1 MKPKSR
7 LALHI
12 LFWLVYFSV
21 TLFNELYLTSDF
33 ALNDDYGHFFRIFLC
48 EINLLLIK
56 IALVYYVLN
65 AYLHRWV
72 ARPKKAGL
80 IVEGLLVFL
89 CTVVLY
95 RLVIHFVNWKLIL
108 HETPP
113 RLTIQSLTARFFYSA
128 LEIIQVLTIAATIK
142 LFRMRLRAVENEKE
156 LIRERM
162 KAELDHLKSQINP
175 HFLFNTLNSIYS
187 LALVQSEKTPELVS
201 RLSDMLRF
209 MLYESDKVFIPVK
222 DEISLIEDY
231 IDMQQIRF
239 ENRVSITR
247 SFQTDDPELLIPP
260 LLLFP
265 FIENAFKH
273 GVGGKGDGA
282 FIDVALQ
289 IKKAHL
295 RMRVKN
301 SVFHESVGAETHHGI
316 GLNNLR
322 KQLALLYREFELT
335 IDEKSSIYEADL
347 KINLETYAGLELYH
361 RRR

>member
-1 MKPKSR
+1 
-7 LALHI
+7 
-12 LFWLVYFSV
+12 
-21 TLFNELYLTSDF
+21 
-33 ALNDDYGHFFRIFLC
+33 
-48 EINLLLIK
+48 
-56 IALVYYVLN
+56 
-65 AYLHRWV
+65 LHRWV
-72 ARPKKAGL
+72 SRPKKTSLVIEGVL
-80 IVEGLLVFL
+80 IFL
-89 CTVVLY
+89 FTVVLY

-108 HETPP
+108 HEVPQ
-113 RLTIQSLTARFFYSA
+113 LTIQSLTARFFYSA

-142 LFRMRLRAVENEKE
+142 LFRMRVHAMENEKE

-209 MLYESDKVFIPVK
+209 MLYESDRAFIPVK
-222 DEISLIEDY
+222 DEIALIEDY

-239 ENRVSITR
+239 ENRISIKR
-247 SFQTDDPELLIPP
+247 SFETDNPELLIPP

-273 GVGGKGDGA
+273 GVGGKGDDA
-282 FIDVALQ
+282 FIDVALK
-289 IKKAHL
+289 IEKGHL
-295 RMRVKN
+295 QMRVKN

-322 KQLALLYREFELT
+322 KQLNLLYRKFELN
-335 IDEKSSIYEADL
+335 INEASSVYEADL

>member
-1 MKPKSR
+1 MKTKSR

-12 LFWLVYFSV
+12 IFWLVYFSV

-33 ALNDDYGHFFRIFLC
+33 AWSDDYRHFSRILFC

-65 AYLHRWV
+65 SYLHRWI
-72 ARPKKAGL
+72 ARPKKTGL
-80 IVEGLLVFL
+80 IIEGVLIFL
-89 CTVVLY
+89 FTVVLY
-95 RLVIHFVNWKLIL
+95 RLVIHFINWKLIL
-108 HETPP
+108 HEVPP
-113 RLTIQSLTARFFYSA
+113 QLTIQSLTARFFYSA
-128 LEIIQVLTIAATIK
+128 LEIMQVLTIAATIK
-142 LFRMRLRAVENEKE
+142 LFRMRIRAIENEKE

-187 LALVQSEKTPELVS
+187 LALMQSEKTPELVS

-239 ENRVSITR
+239 ENRVSIKR
-247 SFQTDDPELLIPP
+247 LFETDNPELLVPP

-282 FIDVALQ
+282 FIDVELKIEKGNLQ
-289 IKKAHL
+289 
-295 RMRVKN
+295 MRVKN

-322 KQLALLYREFELT
+322 KQLNLLYRKFELNVS
-335 IDEKSSIYEADL
+335 ERASVYEADL

>member
-1 MKPKSR
+1 MKIKSR
-7 LALHI
+7 LVLHI
-12 LFWLVYFSV
+12 AFWLVYFSV

-33 ALNDDYGHFFRIFLC
+33 TWNNDLLHFSKIFLC
-48 EINLLLIK
+48 EVNLLMIK

-65 AYLHRWV
+65 SYLQRWV
-72 ARPKKAGL
+72 VRSKKTGL
-80 IVEGLLVFL
+80 IIEGVLVFL
-89 CTVVLY
+89 LTVLFY
-95 RLVIHFVNWKLIL
+95 RLVIHFINWKLIL
-108 HETPP
+108 HEVPSQ
-113 RLTIQSLTARFFYSA
+113 LTIQSLTARFFYSA

-142 LFRMRLRAVENEKE
+142 LFRMRILAMENEKE

-187 LALVQSEKTPELVS
+187 LSLVQSEKTPELVS

-222 DEISLIEDY
+222 NEIALIEDY

-239 ENRVSITR
+239 ENRVSIKR
-247 SFQTDDPELLIPP
+247 VFDTDDLELLIPP

-273 GVGGKGDGA
+273 GVGAKGDNS
-282 FIDVALQ
+282 FIDVELKIEKGHLQ
-289 IKKAHL
+289 
-295 RMRVKN
+295 MRVKN
-301 SVFHESVGAETHHGI
+301 SVFHESVDTETHHGI

-322 KQLALLYREFELT
+322 KQLNLLYHNFELNV
-335 IDEKSSIYEADL
+335 IEKSSVYEADL